1 MNISELFARVITF
14 FRVFLVEIPEV
25 FNNKNRFSSRRGCG
39 ECGQALLRNTSNGL
53 SKLCG

>member
-1 MNISELFARVITF
+1 MNITKLFARVITF
-14 FRVFLVEIPEV
+14 FRVFLTEVPEV
-25 FNNKNRFSSRRGCG
+25 FNNKNRSSRRGCG